1 MCQSS
6 GAKKIQPWGLL
17 LGGVGWLFW
26 LGGFLI
32 SSVLV
37 AISEARC
44 GQPEL
49 NYSFNV
55 LIPILADYL

>member
-1 MCQSS
+1 MR
-6 GAKKIQPWGLL
+6 GYK
-17 LGGVGWLFW
+17 
-26 LGGFLI
+26 I
-32 SSVLV
+32 SSVIV
-37 AISEARC
+37 AITEARC